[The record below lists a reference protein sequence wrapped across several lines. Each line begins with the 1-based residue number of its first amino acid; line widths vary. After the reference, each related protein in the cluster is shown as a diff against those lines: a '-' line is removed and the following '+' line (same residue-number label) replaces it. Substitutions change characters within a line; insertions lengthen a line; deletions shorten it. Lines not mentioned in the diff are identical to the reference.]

1 MLISDLL
8 ARYRSGTTTPERV
21 IASLLDRLATPKA
34 DCAWISRYSDAT
46 LLAAARDLEARLLA
60 SGPDWARFPLYGI
73 PFAVKDNIDA
83 LGLATT
89 AACPDFA
96 HQPQADA
103 EVVRRLRDAGALLV
117 GKTNLDQFA
126 TGLVGTRS
134 PYGAVPNTFKP
145 EYISGGSSSGSASV
159 VARGLVG
166 FALGT
171 DTAGS
176 GRVPAGFNNIVGLKP
191 TRGLISNRGLLPAC
205 RSLDCISI
213 FALDTNDAQAVLQ
226 VAAGFDAG
234 DAYSRP
240 AQPPLTRFSPKLR
253 LGVPRQP
260 EFFGDALQAHAF
272 DQALERARAM
282 GAAITEIDFQPM
294 FEAAALLYQGPWVAE
309 RHAALDALMRE
320 RPEVIDATVRAVI
333 GEATRYS
340 AVDTFKAIYRLRE
353 LRRAIA
359 PLWSGIDALLVPTT
373 PTIYTIAEVNAD
385 PVKRNAHLGTY
396 TNFVNLL
403 DWSAIALPSSMRAD
417 GLPFGVTFVAPA
429 WAEPA
434 LCALGAAWQRGTA
447 LPLGATGLALPASAQ
462 PSAAAAPAPG
472 MQRVAVVG
480 AHLSGMPLN
489 HQLTSRGARLVEAA
503 HSAASYRL
511 YALPDTSPP
520 KPGLLRVAQG
530 GVAIA
535 LELWDMPTQHFG
547 SFVGEI
553 PAPLGIG
560 SLELADGSYVKGFI
574 CEPYALERAQD
585 VSAFGGWR
593 AYIASRV

>member
-1 MLISDLL
+1 MLVSDLL
-8 ARYRSGTTTPERV
+8 KAYRSASLTPELV
-21 IASLLDRLATPKA
+21 MASLLDCLATPA
-34 DCAWISRYSDAT
+34 PDCAWISRYSDTA
-46 LLAAARDLEARLLA
+46 LLAAARELEARFLA
-60 SGPDWARFPLYGI
+60 SGRDWARFPLYGI

-83 LGLATT
+83 LGLETT
-89 AACPDFA
+89 AACPQFA
-96 HQPQADA
+96 YQPGADA
-103 EVVRRLRDAGALLV
+103 TVVQRLRAAGALLV

-134 PYGAVPNTFKP
+134 PYGAVPNAFKS

-191 TRGLISNRGLLPAC
+191 TRGLISNRGLVPAC

-213 FALDTNDAQAVLQ
+213 FALDVAGAQAVLQ
-226 VAAGFDAG
+226 VAAGFDAE
-234 DAYSRP
+234 DAYSRQ
-240 AQPPLTRFSPKLR
+240 AAPPLARFPSALR

-260 EFFGDALQAHAF
+260 EFFGDALQAREFVLA
-272 DQALERARAM
+272 QERARAM
-282 GAAITEIDFQPM
+282 GATITEIDFKPM
-294 FEAAALLYQGPWVAE
+294 FEVAALLYQGPWVAE
-309 RHAALDALMRE
+309 RHAALDRWMRD
-320 RPEVIDATVRAVI
+320 RPEVIEATVRSVI
-333 GEATRYS
+333 AGASRFS
-340 AVDTFKAIYRLRE
+340 AVDTFKAMYRLRE

-359 PLWSGIDALLVPTT
+359 PLWSAVDALLVPTA

-385 PVKRNAHLGTY
+385 PLARNAHLGTY

-403 DWSAIALPSSMRAD
+403 DWSAIALPASMRPD
-417 GLPFGVTFVAPA
+417 GLPFGVTFIAPA

-434 LCALGAAWQRGTA
+434 LCALGADWQRDTA
-447 LPLGATGLALPASAQ
+447 LPLGATALTLPAPVA
-462 PSAAAAPAPG
+462 PSTAVAPAPG

-489 HQLTSRGARLVEAA
+489 HQLTSRGAHLVGVAQTA
-503 HSAASYRL
+503 PSYRL
-511 YALPDTSPP
+511 FALPDTTPP
-520 KPGLLRVAQG
+520 KPGLLRVAHDG
-530 GVAIA
+530 ASIA

-547 SFVGEI
+547 SFVDEI

-560 SLELADGSYVKGFI
+560 SLELADGSRVKGFI

-585 VSAFGGWR
+585 ISAFGGWR
-593 AYIASRV
+593 AYVASRV